1 MKRAS
6 TFFVLV
12 IVCLS
17 AIIVYAGSRFINY
30 QGVLIKAG
38 EPVTEET
45 QVIFK
50 IFESELA
57 TTDMWSETD
66 LVTPDNKGKFHV
78 KVGKLTAFGDTV
90 FNGNERWMSI
100 TVDGQELL
108 PRTELGS
115 VPFANLA
122 QNVPD
127 AAIGTQKIKKNA
139 IVDSLI
145 GEKEIGQ
152 NKIKNNAIADS
163 LIEKDAIVDS
173 LIKNKEIGHEKIKN
187 KAIVDSLIANDA
199 IVDTL
204 IKDGTIKFADIGQNG
219 AQDGQVMKWSGAMG
233 HWVAA
238 EDLNIIDEDE
248 WGFNPAGTVLITGGE
263 WGIARKGSTLYG
275 SNDSTHINLGV
286 TSQTG
291 ESSYD
296 IKYATVGGGTDNW
309 ASEYISTVCGGEENK
324 ARNVGSTVC
333 GGFGNQAGNGDA
345 AGVGYNVVG
354 GGYTNNAFG
363 YYATVPGG
371 RSNSAYGDYT
381 LAAGTVSKA
390 NHPGSI
396 VISANTAGGA
406 VFNPADSTWTRHGE
420 QMILRA
426 DSGFYFTNK
435 SEDPVYQVS
444 TRLIATTTGACLT
457 TAGVWQDNCDRD
469 TKENFADIDKTA
481 LLKKVASLPITQWN
495 YKIDG
500 NGITHIGPVAQDFY
514 SVFGVGY
521 DDKSIAAMDEAGIA
535 LAAIQELHK
544 KVERIDE
551 LENEVAALKKLV
563 EELLEQ
569 GRQKERGSKN
579 E

>member
-6 TFFVLV
+6 SSLLLVLAC
-12 IVCLS
+12 IS
-17 AIIVYAGSRFINY
+17 AIVVYAGNRFINY
-30 QGVLIKAG
+30 QGVLIKEG
-38 EPVTEET
+38 QPVTQET

-50 IFESELA
+50 IFESEPA
-57 TTDMWSETD
+57 TTEMWSETD

-78 KVGKLTAFGDTV
+78 KIGKLTAFGDTV
-90 FNGNERWMSI
+90 FNGNERWLSI

-127 AAIGTQKIKKNA
+127 TTIGTQKIKKHA

-145 GEKEIGQ
+145 GEKEISQ
-152 NKIKNNAIADS
+152 DKIKNNAIADS
-163 LIEKDAIVDS
+163 LIEKNAIVDS

-219 AQDGQVMKWSGAMG
+219 AQDGYVMKWIVPGAG
-233 HWVAA
+233 EGQWEASPDDNGGWTLRA
-238 EDLNIIDEDE
+238 T
-248 WGFNPAGTVLITGGE
+248 GTCLVTEGE
-263 WGIARKGSTLYG
+263 WGIARAGNTLYG
-275 SNDSTHINLGV
+275 QHDSTHINLGV
-286 TSQTG
+286 DCETG
-291 ESSYD
+291 GMTYNA
-296 IKYATVGGGTDNW
+296 KYATVGGGLMNR
-309 ASEYISTVCGGEENK
+309 ASEYMSTVCGGKENR
-324 ARNVGSTVC
+324 AISVGSTVC
-333 GGFGNQAGNGDA
+333 GGWSNQAGNGDG
-345 AGVGYNVVG
+345 AGFGYNVVG
-354 GGYTNNAFG
+354 GGYSNNALG

-396 VISANTAGGA
+396 VISANTAGGV
-406 VFNPADSTWTRHGE
+406 VFNAADSTWTHHGE

-435 SEDPVYQVS
+435 SEPPIYQVS

-469 TKENFADIDKTA
+469 TKENFADIDRAA
-481 LLKKVASLPITQWN
+481 LLEKVASLPITQWN
-495 YKIDG
+495 YKVDG
-500 NGITHIGPVAQDFY
+500 SGFTHIGPVAQDFY
-514 SVFGVGY
+514 AVFGVGY

-535 LAAIQELHK
+535 LAAIQELYK
-544 KVERIDE
+544 KTARIDE
-551 LENEVAALKKLV
+551 LENDVAALKKLV

-569 GRQKERGSKN
+569 GRQKERGSN
-579 E
+579 HE